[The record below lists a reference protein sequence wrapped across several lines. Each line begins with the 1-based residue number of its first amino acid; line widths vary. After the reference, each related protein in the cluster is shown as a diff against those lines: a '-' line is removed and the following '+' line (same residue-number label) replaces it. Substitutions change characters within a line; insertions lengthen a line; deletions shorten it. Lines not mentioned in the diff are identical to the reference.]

1 MSHSGNGGS
10 PNFLSAS
17 LSPRFKAV
25 KRHITRSRT
34 SYSCSTCRRR
44 KIKCDKIH
52 PVCGGCRKAN
62 EKCVY
67 ISDGVQTAASTE
79 DTGLEEDNEAK
90 KRKISPISQTSSA
103 SLLAPA
109 SDGNATSTQL
119 KVIEEQLRRLTSM
132 LDALRESGGD
142 DLRLRDLLTSLS
154 TSSKESSHL
163 PASSVNTPQNKANDV
178 GRNTTDL
185 SRPLS
190 GLSLTDGTRGHYD
203 PLWDVIVEELDELN
217 RRMRTPTNEQVSS
230 PDSQVHACQ
239 GGCAQPVENH
249 TVPEDEDTWDQMS
262 FHREA
267 GLDMPDRYDLAGDC
281 SVCQRM
287 PFSKSTLLQGLPG
300 RGRSNN
306 SRSHFMRC
314 LPTRGQSNVLLRC
327 WLSGVY
333 PIMPILDPT
342 ELLAM
347 HEAFW
352 AHLDEDQPSEEGFPY
367 LGIMALMY
375 GIWYTASLSISN
387 KGLQRWFPH
396 TTRAALAS
404 AFHDQVVLC
413 LTSASFSRNIALNKV
428 AALVVIISVPA
439 GEEDPLQESLYMQL
453 VIRLASTLG
462 LHRDPD
468 LFNISKSAGCMRR
481 RLWWQIVQMDM
492 ALSVAS
498 RSPSQIS
505 EAFCDTRLA
514 FEQSDPTIHKD
525 NDQSANLSG
534 ISYIS
539 LSGLETNTEDHI
551 SLPDT
556 VQLFARARSFMAHAL
571 RSVVSIH
578 LRPRML
584 TNADMHE
591 MKRIM
596 EEAGDEIS
604 AVIKLIPAKGLP
616 ELGFIPHGPARMEV
630 QALDCDQMM
639 ADPINLAEPA
649 YFNVR
654 AADELPSPLKRCYR
668 PKLAAFNKWARIS
681 LSLLKDRLYC
691 VAYAPFLKNGKSK
704 LWDVGRQ
711 CALHNSHSF
720 MRKFISLATDPD
732 LQPFRWT
739 WPAMHGPLHAVMIA
753 LVDLYERPNS
763 IEAPRSRELVDTIFA
778 LAAPESG
785 IVGGPNGVT
794 AQRPMREAGPE
805 IWDMLRG
812 LRSAAWQ
819 RARLDPMFL
828 WTVHDQ
834 IAVGVAAPLSD
845 AQRIAQNLREDAVD
859 EYTRSSTRPQAPEEG
874 NAVPETTESGA
885 EYLGMPAQNGIGR
898 PDEPEDDPCVRSL
911 RCGLPDDIENDIPVN
926 GTRGLCR
933 RQNQRPMPF
942 LPICRLP
949 KCAGE
954 TALNSLP
961 EQLPQTN
968 EPFPRSAIRARC
980 SPGEAPFD
988 NAVPIG
994 ETLPIEPTV
1003 QRYSG
1008 GEPLT
1013 REPAIS
1019 QGTASQTPA
1028 MDTRVE
1034 PISQNDLSSPSD
1046 GYSSYLR
1053 DDQLSYLRDNAAK
1066 SDSGLHHDAAP
1077 VTTAD
1082 LGFDWDRWD
1091 AVFGQYAGFTDLM
1104 QDVTWDDY
1112 VDE

>member
-25 KRHITRSRT
+25 KRHITRNRT
-34 SYSCSTCRRR
+34 SYSCSACRRR

-52 PVCGGCRKAN
+52 PVCGGCKKAN

-67 ISDGVQTAASTE
+67 SSDGVQTAAATDE
-79 DTGLEEDNEAK
+79 MGLDEDNEAK
-90 KRKISPISQTSSA
+90 KRKISPISRTSSA

-119 KVIEEQLRRLTSM
+119 KAIEEQLHRLMSM
-132 LDALRESGGD
+132 LDTLRQSGD
-142 DLRLRDLLTSLS
+142 QDLQLRDLLTSAS
-154 TSSKESSHL
+154 TSSKESDHHL
-163 PASSVNTPQNKANDV
+163 PASSVNTTQHRVTASS
-178 GRNTTDL
+178 RNTTDL

-190 GLSLTDGTRGHYD
+190 GLSLTDGDRGHYD

-217 RRMRTPTNEQVSS
+217 RRMRTPTNEQLSS
-230 PDSQVHACQ
+230 PDVQVHACQ
-239 GGCAQPVENH
+239 GGCAQPIEEH
-249 TVPEDEDTWDQMS
+249 AVPENEDTWDQMS

-267 GLDMPDRYDLAGDC
+267 GLDMPNRYDLAVDC
-281 SVCQRM
+281 SVCQQM
-287 PFSKSTLLQGLPG
+287 PFNKFSLLHGLPV

-306 SRSHFMRC
+306 AKAHIMRN

-333 PIMPILDPT
+333 TVMPILDPT
-342 ELLAM
+342 ELVTM

-352 AHLDEDQPSEEGFPY
+352 AYLDEGQHSGEGLPD
-367 LGIMALMY
+367 LGILALMY
-375 GIWYTASLSISN
+375 GIWYSASLSISN
-387 KGLQRWFPH
+387 KGLQRWFPQ

-413 LTSASFSRNIALNKV
+413 LTLASFSRNITLNKL

-439 GEEDPLQESLYMQL
+439 EEEDPLQASLYMQL

-468 LFNISKSAGCMRR
+468 LFNISKAARCMRR
-481 RLWWQIVQMDM
+481 RLWWQIVQMDV

-505 EAFCDTRLA
+505 DVFCDTRLA
-514 FEQSDPTIHKD
+514 FEKSVQTIR
-525 NDQSANLSG
+525 NNSDQSA
-534 ISYIS
+534 S
-539 LSGLETNTEDHI
+539 LNGVTYTSVSSPDTNTEDPI
-551 SLPDT
+551 SPPDP
-556 VQLFARARSFMAHAL
+556 VQLFARARSYIAHAL
-571 RSVVSIH
+571 RGVVSIH

-591 MKRIM
+591 MRRIM

-604 AVIKLIPAKGLP
+604 AIIKLIPAKGLP
-616 ELGFIPHGPARMEV
+616 ELGFIPDGPARVEV
-630 QALDCDQMM
+630 QASDCDQIM

-654 AADELPSPLKRCYR
+654 AADELPSSLKRCYR

-691 VAYAPFLKNGKSK
+691 VAYAPFLKNAKSK

-739 WPAMHGPLHAVMIA
+739 WPAMHGPLHPVMIA

-763 IEAPRSRELVDTIFA
+763 VEAPRSRELVDSIFA
-778 LAAPESG
+778 LAVPESG

-828 WTVHDQ
+828 WTVDDQ
-834 IAVGVAAPLSD
+834 IAVDVATPLSD

-859 EYTRSSTRPQAPEEG
+859 EYTRTSTHSQAPEEG
-874 NAVPETTESGA
+874 NPVPETTGTGA
-885 EYLGMPAQNGIGR
+885 EYLGMPAQNGIGS
-898 PDEPEDDPCVRSL
+898 PDV
-911 RCGLPDDIENDIPVN
+911 PDDDSCEF
-926 GTRGLCR
+926 
-933 RQNQRPMPF
+933 MPTTKPAPDAF
-942 LPICRLP
+942 SANLPL
-949 KCAGE
+949 A
-954 TALNSLP
+954 AV
-961 EQLPQTN
+961 
-968 EPFPRSAIRARC
+968 SAIQARY
-980 SPGEAPFD
+980 SSGEARFD
-988 NAVPIG
+988 KAARIG
-994 ETLPIEPTV
+994 ETLPIGLAD

-1008 GEPLT
+1008 EEPLT

-1019 QGTASQTPA
+1019 QEIASQSPVI
-1028 MDTRVE
+1028 DTRIELV
-1034 PISQNDLSSPSD
+1034 SQNGLRSPSG
-1046 GYSSYLR
+1046 GYSDHLQDDHLSHLR
-1053 DDQLSYLRDNAAK
+1053 DSAAK
-1066 SDSGLHHDAAP
+1066 SNSGLHHDAAP

-1104 QDVTWDDY
+1104 QDVTWDDH
-1112 VDE
+1112 VD